1 MQIISLKNCL
11 SRFNFSWLVIFEAE
25 ETLNHRLKWN
35 TSLKIYKLHL
45 IFYQYLYKETILNG
59 EQTKANIGWDNTH
72 PKVINNQRKIL
83 TDHEIIDCIAE
94 EIELVI
100 T

>member
-1 MQIISLKNCL
+1 M
-11 SRFNFSWLVIFEAE
+11 
-25 ETLNHRLKWN
+25 
-35 TSLKIYKLHL
+35 
-45 IFYQYLYKETILNG
+45 